1 MVDRFTLALT
11 ADVHGHV
18 GPLHPLSGQ
27 PDDGGLA
34 RIGTLLAELRARRP
48 EAIYLDLGDLI
59 QGSPLSYRAARERP
73 TSPHPLVRTLN
84 RLGCAGMVVGNHE
97 FNFGLEFLEAMR
109 RHAEFP
115 LLAANVLDG
124 DGEPFFEPTLFV
136 ERNGKRLAILGL
148 TTPQVPRW
156 EEPWHIDG
164 LTFRDCIETARDW
177 VPRLRR
183 EADAVVVAAHT
194 GWSGVSDGSATT
206 PLPLENAGEQLAR
219 IPGVDLLLLAHSH
232 RRFEHRGESGAL
244 VVQPGCRAE
253 LLGEVDLTWGASG
266 SVLASYQPRV
276 AAATVEPDPAVLE
289 DLAEDTA
296 ETNTYLDEVLATATA
311 PFELRDVAYAD
322 NAILSLFHRALRET
336 AGTDLSST
344 ALFRSDQG
352 LAAGPI
358 RRRDLFRIYPFEND
372 LTVLELTADDVRA
385 YLEETARI
393 YARPEAAARRPSS
406 DGHPP
411 LDAQVPLFHHDTVAG
426 AEYVVDPSRPFGNR
440 IVSLTFG
447 GVELP
452 SERRLTLAI
461 SSYRA
466 QGGGGYAALGRAQVI
481 ERTGREIRV
490 LLEEWLRAQGRV
502 DPVVLDHWS
511 LRGLTREQALS

>member
-1 MVDRFTLALT
+1 MVARFTLALT

-18 GPLHPLSGQ
+18 GPLNPLSGH
-27 PDDGGLA
+27 PADGGLA
-34 RIGTLLAELRARRP
+34 RVGSLLAQLRSRRP
-48 EAIYLDLGDLI
+48 DAIYVDLGDLI

-73 TSPHPLVRTLN
+73 SEPHPLVRTLN

-97 FNFGLEFLEAMR
+97 FNFGLEFLESMR

-115 LLAANVLDG
+115 LLAANVLDD
-124 DGEPFFEPTLFV
+124 DGEPYFEPTLIV
-136 ERNGKRLAILGL
+136 ERHGKRLAILGL

-164 LTFRDCIETARDW
+164 LRFRDCVETARDW

-183 EADAVVVAAHT
+183 EADVVVVAAHT

-219 IPGVDLLLLAHSH
+219 IPGVDALLLAHSH

-253 LLGEVDLTWGASG
+253 LLGEVDITAGESG
-266 SVLASYQPRV
+266 SVAARYRPRLAG
-276 AAATVEPDPAVLE
+276 ATVEPDPAVLE
-289 DLAEDTA
+289 DLADETA
-296 ETNTYLDEVLATATA
+296 ETNAYLNEVIATATG

-322 NAILSLFHRALRET
+322 NAILSLFHRVLRDT

-344 ALFRSDQG
+344 ALFRGDQG

-358 RRRDLFRIYPFEND
+358 RRRDLFRIYPFENN
-372 LTVLELTADDVRA
+372 LTVLELTAGDVRA

-393 YARPEAAARRPSS
+393 YAHPGVAARLGSNG
-406 DGHPP
+406 GHPP

-426 AEYVVDPSRPFGNR
+426 AEYVIDPGRPFGDR
-440 IVSLTFG
+440 VASLTFG

-452 SERRLTLAI
+452 SDRRLTLAI

-466 QGGGGYAALGRAQVI
+466 QGGGGYAALRRARVV

-490 LLEEWLRAQGRV
+490 LLEGWLRARGSV

-511 LRGLTREQALS
+511 LRGRPREGALP